1 MLKRTSLN
9 ATHRAAGAQM
19 VDFGGWE
26 MPLNYGSQI
35 AEHHAVRQHAG
46 VFDVSHMA
54 ALDIAGAD
62 TLPFLRQLLANDVK
76 KLVAQ
81 KALYSLLLNESGG
94 VVDDLIAYLIA
105 PDFARLILNAAC
117 AEKDIAHI
125 TQYAEKWALDV
136 HFNRRSDLSLLALQG
151 PKSLKIFAQSFKEL
165 DITDLKPFT
174 CRVFPKAFI
183 AYTGY
188 TGEAGVECLIPNE
201 SSLHFWQTF
210 IKNGATPCGLGAR
223 DTLRLEA
230 GMPLYGH
237 EMDEKTNPYEAGLG
251 WTIDL
256 KDEQRQFVGK
266 TALLE
271 KKPTFQTLGIVLKE
285 KGVLRSGYKIETKSG
300 EGFITSGTFSPS
312 MQCAIALA
320 RLPLKVKTGDLVSVI
335 IRNKKSPA
343 LVVQPP
349 FVRNGKVLVA

>member
-1 MLKRTSLN
+1 MLKRTTLN
-9 ATHRAAGAQM
+9 ATHKAAGAQM

-35 AEHHAVRQHAG
+35 AEHLAVRQNAG

-62 TLPFLRQLLANDVK
+62 TFPFLRQLLANDIQ
-76 KLVAQ
+76 KLVPL
-81 KALYSLLLNESGG
+81 KALYTLLLNENGG
-94 VVDDLIAYLIA
+94 VVDDLIVYAIDS
-105 PDFARLILNAAC
+105 DFARLILNAAC

-151 PKSLKIFAQSFKEL
+151 PESLKIFAQSFKEL

-183 AYTGY
+183 AHTGY
-188 TGEAGVECLIPNE
+188 TGEKGVECLIPNE
-201 SSLHFWQTF
+201 LAEYFWQTF
-210 IKNGATPCGLGAR
+210 LKNGAKPCGLGAR

-230 GMPLYGH
+230 GMPLYGN
-237 EMDEKTNPYEAGLG
+237 EMNESTNPYEAGLG

-256 KDEQRQFVGK
+256 KDAHRNFVGK
-266 TALLE
+266 SALLE
-271 KKPTFQTLGIVLKE
+271 KNATLQTLGLVLKT
-285 KGVLRSGYKIETKSG
+285 KGVLRGGYRVETKAG
-300 EGFITSGTFSPS
+300 AGIITSGTFSPS

-320 RLPLKVKTGDLVSVI
+320 RLPLKIKKNDEVAVI
-335 IRNKKSPA
+335 IRNKKFPA
-343 LVVQPP
+343 QVVQPP
-349 FVRNGKVLVA
+349 FVRNGKVLLD

>member
-1 MLKRTSLN
+1 MLKQTTLN
-9 ATHRAAGAQM
+9 ATHRAMGATM

-35 AEHHAVRQHAG
+35 AEHHAVRQNAG
-46 VFDVSHMA
+46 IFDVSHMA

-62 TLPFLRQLLANDVK
+62 TIAFLRQLLANDVK
-76 KLVAQ
+76 KLYPA

-94 VVDDLIAYLIA
+94 VVDDLITYLIA

-125 TQYAEKWALDV
+125 TACAQKWGVDV
-136 HFNRRSDLSLLALQG
+136 TLNRRTDLSLIALQG
-151 PKSLKIFAQSFKEL
+151 PNALSIFQKSFKDL
-165 DITDLKPFT
+165 NIADLKPFH

-188 TGEAGVECLIPNE
+188 TGEAGVECLIPND
-201 SSLHFWQTF
+201 SATTFWQTF
-210 IKNGATPCGLGAR
+210 LENGATACGLGAR

-237 EMDEKTNPYEAGLG
+237 EMNETTNPYEAGLG

-256 KDEQRQFVGK
+256 KDESREFLGK
-266 TALLE
+266 SALLE
-271 KKPTFQTLGIVLKE
+271 MPREAQSLGLVLE
-285 KGVLRSGYKIETKSG
+285 NRGVLREGYAIETKHG
-300 EGFITSGTFSPS
+300 AGKITSGTFSPT
-312 MQCAIALA
+312 MQRAIALA
-320 RLPLKVKTGDLVSVI
+320 RLPLKVKVGDSVFVI
-335 IRNKKSPA
+335 IRDKKSPA
-343 LVVQPP
+343 KVVNPP
-349 FVRNGKVLVA
+349 FVRNGKVLV

>member
-1 MLKRTSLN
+1 MLKRTTLN
-9 ATHRAAGAQM
+9 ATHKAAGAQM

-26 MPLNYGSQI
+26 MPLHYGSQI

-62 TLPFLRQLLANDVK
+62 TLPFLRQLLANDVQ
-76 KLVAQ
+76 KLVPL
-81 KALYSLLLNESGG
+81 KALYTLLLNESGG

-151 PKSLKIFAQSFKEL
+151 PESHNIFSQSFKDL

-188 TGEAGVECLIPNE
+188 TGEKGVECLIPNE
-201 SSLHFWQTF
+201 SAESFWESF
-210 IKNGATPCGLGAR
+210 IKNGAKPCGLGAR

-237 EMDEKTNPYEAGLG
+237 EMNESTNPYEAGLG

-256 KDEQRQFVGK
+256 KDANRDFLGK

-271 KKPTFQTLGIVLKE
+271 KTAEAQTLGLVLQNR
-285 KGVLRSGYKIETKSG
+285 GVLREGYAIETKSG
-300 EGFITSGTFSPS
+300 EGKITSGTFSPT
-312 MQCAIALA
+312 MQRAIALA
-320 RLPLKVKTGDLVSVI
+320 RLPLKVKTGDSVSVI
-335 IRNKKSPA
+335 IRDKKSPA